1 MEKREPSYT
10 VGGNVSCCSHYGKYY
25 GGYPRKLKTELTYD
39 PSILLLGVYLNKTII
54 QKDTFNS
61 IFIAALFTVSKT
73 WKQHKCPSTEEWIKR
88 YGIYRFVNCNKY
100 TILMQDVDN
109 S

>member
-54 QKDTFNS
+54 QKDTCTSVFTAS
-61 IFIAALFTVSKT
+61 LFTDAKI
-73 WKQHKCPSTEEWIKR
+73 WKERKCSSTDE
-88 YGIYRFVNCNKY
+88 
-100 TILMQDVDN
+100 
-109 S
+109 